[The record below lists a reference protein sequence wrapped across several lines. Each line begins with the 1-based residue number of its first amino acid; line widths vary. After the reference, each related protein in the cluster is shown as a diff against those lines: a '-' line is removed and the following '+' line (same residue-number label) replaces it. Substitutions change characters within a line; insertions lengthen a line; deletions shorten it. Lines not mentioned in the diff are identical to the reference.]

1 MSNMSIVP
9 QLSFLMI
16 LIQIEILKLI
26 TTCVQK
32 NSCPKNI
39 AKLAEFFLSKN
50 LTELLCFVMLK
61 LCFVMLKLLFS
72 IFIRLPVQMLW
83 RSLISAALEKSFGNR
98 LF

>member
-1 MSNMSIVP
+1 MSIVP

-61 LCFVMLKLLFS
+61 LLFS

>member
-1 MSNMSIVP
+1 MSIVP

-61 LCFVMLKLLFS
+61 LLFS
-72 IFIRLPVQMLW
+72 FFIRLPVQMLW